1 MNRWSPPSFDGD
13 PATSEI
19 SLNPSPNQDP
29 ARLISDTLA
38 ALPTV
43 NEVDAI
49 RGKAYQDAYARG
61 LQEGLLEGH
70 AQGAAKGREEGIEQG
85 RTEGF
90 QLGYQQGYQSGIKD
104 IEQMSQEMQRIMV
117 QLQSLPQAFQSALPE
132 WVYET
137 ALRLAGKEQMDRAVF
152 VAAVQEAIMRLPRP
166 GENLVVGVPTAEVE
180 AWQALLAH
188 PDMPFQSLVRP
199 DADLAKGFAYVL
211 VDGTRLDVGF
221 SARDALVRSALGL
234 LPQRAADSV

>member
-1 MNRWSPPSFDGD
+1 MVLPS
-13 PATSEI
+13 
-19 SLNPSPNQDP
+19 
-29 ARLISDTLA
+29 
-38 ALPTV
+38 V

-61 LQEGLLEGH
+61 LQEGLTEGH

-104 IEQMSQEMQRIMV
+104 IEHMSKEMQRVMA
-117 QLQSLPQAFQSALPE
+117 QLQSLPEAFQTALPE

-137 ALRLAGKEQMDRAVF
+137 ALRLAGKEQMDRSVF
-152 VAAVQEAIMRLPRP
+152 VAAVQEALMRLPRP
-166 GENLVVGVPTAEVE
+166 GENLIVGVPPAELE
-180 AWQALLAH
+180 AWQSLLSH

-199 DADLAKGFAYVL
+199 DGELSKGFAYVL
-211 VDGTRLDVGF
+211 VDGTRLDVGI

-234 LPQRAADSV
+234 LPQHASDSV

>member
-1 MNRWSPPSFDGD
+1 MSMNRWSPPSFDGD
-13 PATSEI
+13 HAAPDLATGREFS
-19 SLNPSPNQDP
+19 
-29 ARLISDTLA
+29 RLAEDGSI
-38 ALPTV
+38 ALPSV

-61 LQEGLLEGH
+61 LQEGLTEGH

-85 RTEGF
+85 RTDGF

-104 IEQMSQEMQRIMV
+104 IEHMAAEMQRVMA
-117 QLQSLPQAFQSALPE
+117 QLQSLPQAFQTALPE

-137 ALRLAGKEQMDRAVF
+137 ALRLAGKEQMDRSVF
-152 VAAVQEAIMRLPRP
+152 VAAVQEALMRLPRP
-166 GENLVVGVPTAEVE
+166 GENLIVGVPPAELE
-180 AWQALLAH
+180 TWQSLLSH

-199 DADLAKGFAYVL
+199 DADLSKGFAYVL
-211 VDGTRLDVGF
+211 VDGTRLDVGI

-234 LPQRAADSV
+234 LPQHASDSV

>member
-1 MNRWSPPSFDGD
+1 VLNPWSPPSFDGD
-13 PATSEI
+13 HA
-19 SLNPSPNQDP
+19 PSDITKGREFSRLTQDGVMV
-29 ARLISDTLA
+29 
-38 ALPTV
+38 LPSV

-61 LQEGLLEGH
+61 LQEGLSEGQ
-70 AQGAAKGREEGIEQG
+70 AQGTAKGREEGIEQG

-104 IEQMSQEMQRIMV
+104 IEHMSKEMQRVMAE
-117 QLQSLPQAFQSALPE
+117 LQSLPQAFQTALPE

-137 ALRLAGKEQMDRAVF
+137 ALRLAGKEQMDRSVF
-152 VAAVQEAIMRLPRP
+152 VAAVQEALMRLPRP
-166 GENLVVGVPTAEVE
+166 GENLIVGVPPAELE
-180 AWQALLAH
+180 AWQSLLSH

-199 DADLAKGFAYVL
+199 DADLSKGFAYVL
-211 VDGTRLDVGF
+211 VDGTRLDVGI

-234 LPQRAADSV
+234 LPQHASDSV

>member
-1 MNRWSPPSFDGD
+1 MNRWSPPSFDGE
-13 PATSEI
+13 PATSELPLGQA
-19 SLNPSPNQDP
+19 SSHQMNEAMMVLPS
-29 ARLISDTLA
+29 
-38 ALPTV
+38 V

-61 LQEGLLEGH
+61 LQEGLTEGH

-104 IEQMSQEMQRIMV
+104 IEHMSKEMQRVMA
-117 QLQSLPQAFQSALPE
+117 QLQSLPDAFQTALPE

-137 ALRLAGKEQMDRAVF
+137 ALRLAGKEQMDRSVF
-152 VAAVQEAIMRLPRP
+152 VAAVQEALMRLPRP
-166 GENLVVGVPTAEVE
+166 GENLIVGVPPAELE
-180 AWQALLAH
+180 AWQSLLSH

-199 DADLAKGFAYVL
+199 DADLSKGFAYVL
-211 VDGTRLDVGF
+211 VDGTRLDVGM

-234 LPQRAADSV
+234 LPQHASDSV

>member
-1 MNRWSPPSFDGD
+1 MSMNRWSPPSFDGD
-13 PATSEI
+13 HAAPDLATGREFS
-19 SLNPSPNQDP
+19 
-29 ARLISDTLA
+29 RLAEDGSI
-38 ALPTV
+38 ALPSF

-61 LQEGLLEGH
+61 LQEGLTEGH

-85 RTEGF
+85 RTDGF

-104 IEQMSQEMQRIMV
+104 IEHMAAEMQRVMA
-117 QLQSLPQAFQSALPE
+117 QLQSLPQAFQTALPE

-137 ALRLAGKEQMDRAVF
+137 ALRLAGKEQMDRSVF
-152 VAAVQEAIMRLPRP
+152 VAAVQEALMRLPRP
-166 GENLVVGVPTAEVE
+166 GENLIVGVPPAELE
-180 AWQALLAH
+180 AWQSLLSH

-199 DADLAKGFAYVL
+199 DADLSKGFAYVL
-211 VDGTRLDVGF
+211 VDGTRLDVGI

-234 LPQRAADSV
+234 LPQHASDSV

>member
-1 MNRWSPPSFDGD
+1 MSMNRWSPPSFDGD
-13 PATSEI
+13 HAAPDLATGREFS
-19 SLNPSPNQDP
+19 
-29 ARLISDTLA
+29 RLAEDGSI
-38 ALPTV
+38 ALPSV

-61 LQEGLLEGH
+61 LQEGLTEGH

-85 RTEGF
+85 RTDGF

-104 IEQMSQEMQRIMV
+104 IEHMAAEMQRVMA
-117 QLQSLPQAFQSALPE
+117 QLQSLPQAFQTALPE

-137 ALRLAGKEQMDRAVF
+137 ALRLAGKEQMDRSVF
-152 VAAVQEAIMRLPRP
+152 VAAVQEALMRLPRP
-166 GENLVVGVPTAEVE
+166 GENLIVGVPPAELE
-180 AWQALLAH
+180 AWQSLLSH

-199 DADLAKGFAYVL
+199 DADLSKGFAYVL
-211 VDGTRLDVGF
+211 VDGTRLDVGI

-234 LPQRAADSV
+234 LPQHASDSV

>member
-1 MNRWSPPSFDGD
+1 MNRWSPPSFDGEPD
-13 PATSEI
+13 SSEVHREPVAS
-19 SLNPSPNQDP
+19 SLIEETIRVLPS
-29 ARLISDTLA
+29 
-38 ALPTV
+38 V

-61 LQEGLLEGH
+61 LQEGLLEGK
-70 AQGAAKGREEGIEQG
+70 AQGAVKGREEGFEEG

-90 QLGYQQGYQSGIKD
+90 QLGYQQGYQSGLKD
-104 IEQMSQEMQRIMV
+104 LDRMSAEMQRVMA
-117 QLQSLPQAFQSALPE
+117 QLQSLPAAFQSALPE

-152 VAAVQEAIMRLPRP
+152 VAAVQEALMRLPRP
-166 GENLVVGVPTAEVE
+166 GENLIVGVPPAELE
-180 AWQALLAH
+180 AWQSLLSH

-199 DADLAKGFAYVL
+199 DADLSKGFAYVL
-211 VDGTRLDVGF
+211 VDGTRLDVGI

-234 LPQRAADSV
+234 LPTHAADTV

>member
-1 MNRWSPPSFDGD
+1 MNRWSPPSFDGE
-13 PATSEI
+13 PGTSELPLGQA
-19 SLNPSPNQDP
+19 SSHHMNEAMMVLPS
-29 ARLISDTLA
+29 
-38 ALPTV
+38 V

-61 LQEGLLEGH
+61 LQEGLTEGH

-104 IEQMSQEMQRIMV
+104 IEHMSKEMQRVMA
-117 QLQSLPQAFQSALPE
+117 QLQSLPQAFQTALPE

-137 ALRLAGKEQMDRAVF
+137 ALRLAGKEQMDRSVF
-152 VAAVQEAIMRLPRP
+152 VAAVQEALMRLPRP
-166 GENLVVGVPTAEVE
+166 GENLIVGVPPAELE
-180 AWQALLAH
+180 AWQSLLSH

-199 DADLAKGFAYVL
+199 DADLSKGFAYVL
-211 VDGTRLDVGF
+211 VDGTRLDVGI

-234 LPQRAADSV
+234 LPQHASDSV

>member
-1 MNRWSPPSFDGD
+1 MNRWSPPSFDGE
-13 PATSEI
+13 PATSE
-19 SLNPSPNQDP
+19 LNPSQGTS
-29 ARLISDTLA
+29 RLLDDSLRV
-38 ALPTV
+38 LPSV

-61 LQEGLLEGH
+61 LQEGQTEGQ
-70 AQGAAKGREEGIEQG
+70 AQGAAKGREDGIEQG

-104 IEQMSQEMQRIMV
+104 IEHMSKEMQRVMKE
-117 QLQSLPQAFQSALPE
+117 LQSLPNAFQTALPE

-137 ALRLAGKEQMDRAVF
+137 ALRLAGKEQMDRSVF
-152 VAAVQEAIMRLPRP
+152 VAAVQEALMRLPRP
-166 GENLVVGVPTAEVE
+166 GENLIVGVPAAELE
-180 AWQALLAH
+180 AWQSLLSH

-199 DADLAKGFAYVL
+199 DAELGKGFAYVL
-211 VDGTRLDVGF
+211 VDGTRLDVGI

-234 LPQRAADSV
+234 LPQHASDSV

>member
-1 MNRWSPPSFDGD
+1 MNRWSPPSFDGE

-19 SLNPSPNQDP
+19 NPSQGP
-29 ARLISDTLA
+29 ARTIDE
-38 ALPTV
+38 ALRVLPSV

-61 LQEGLLEGH
+61 LQEGLLEGQ
-70 AQGAAKGREEGIEQG
+70 AQGTVKGREEGIEQG

-104 IEQMSQEMQRIMV
+104 LESMSQEMQRVMA

-137 ALRLAGKEQMDRAVF
+137 ALRLAGKEQMDRSVF
-152 VAAVQEAIMRLPRP
+152 VAAVQEALMRLPRP
-166 GENLVVGVPTAEVE
+166 GENLIVGVPPDELE
-180 AWQALLAH
+180 AWQTLLAH
-188 PDMPFQSLVRP
+188 PEMPFQSLVRS
-199 DADLAKGFAYVL
+199 DADLSKGFAYVL

-234 LPQRAADSV
+234 LPQHASDSV

>member
-1 MNRWSPPSFDGD
+1 MNRWSPPSFDGE
-13 PATSEI
+13 PVNAA
-19 SLNPSPNQDP
+19 LNPGQGTSSLMDH
-29 ARLISDTLA
+29 AMMV
-38 ALPTV
+38 LPSV

-61 LQEGLLEGH
+61 LQEGLTEGQ
-70 AQGAAKGREEGIEQG
+70 AQGTVKGREEGIEQG

-104 IEQMSQEMQRIMV
+104 IEHMSKEMQRVMAE
-117 QLQSLPQAFQSALPE
+117 LQSLPQAFQTALPE

-137 ALRLAGKEQMDRAVF
+137 ALRLAGKEQMDRSVF
-152 VAAVQEAIMRLPRP
+152 VAAVQEALMRLPRP
-166 GENLVVGVPTAEVE
+166 GENLTVGVPPAELE
-180 AWQALLAH
+180 AWQSLLSH

-199 DADLAKGFAYVL
+199 DAELSKGFAYVL
-211 VDGTRLDVGF
+211 VDGTRLDVGI

-234 LPQRAADSV
+234 LPQHASDSV

>member
-1 MNRWSPPSFDGD
+1 LNRWSPPSFDGD
-13 PATSEI
+13 QATPEI
-19 SLNPSPNQDP
+19 GTGREFS
-29 ARLISDTLA
+29 RLAEDGSI
-38 ALPTV
+38 ALPSV

-61 LQEGLLEGH
+61 LQEGLTEGH
-70 AQGAAKGREEGIEQG
+70 AQGAAKGRAEGIEQG

-104 IEQMSQEMQRIMV
+104 IEHMSKEMQRVMNE
-117 QLQSLPQAFQSALPE
+117 LQSLPQAFQTALPE

-137 ALRLAGKEQMDRAVF
+137 ALRLAGKEQMDRSVF
-152 VAAVQEAIMRLPRP
+152 VAAVQEALMRLPRP
-166 GENLVVGVPTAEVE
+166 GENLIVGVPPAELE
-180 AWQALLAH
+180 AWQSLLSH

-199 DADLAKGFAYVL
+199 DADLSKGFAYVL
-211 VDGTRLDVGF
+211 VDGTRLDVGI

-234 LPQRAADSV
+234 LPQHASDSV

>member
-1 MNRWSPPSFDGD
+1 MNRWSPPSFDGE
-13 PATSEI
+13 PATSELPLGQA
-19 SLNPSPNQDP
+19 SSHQMNEAMMVLPS
-29 ARLISDTLA
+29 
-38 ALPTV
+38 V

-61 LQEGLLEGH
+61 LQEGLTEGH

-104 IEQMSQEMQRIMV
+104 IEHMSAEMQRVMA
-117 QLQSLPQAFQSALPE
+117 QLQSLPQAFQTALPE

-137 ALRLAGKEQMDRAVF
+137 ALRLAGKEQMDRSVF
-152 VAAVQEAIMRLPRP
+152 VAAVQEALMRLPRP
-166 GENLVVGVPTAEVE
+166 GENLIVGVPPAELE
-180 AWQALLAH
+180 AWQSLLSH

-199 DADLAKGFAYVL
+199 DADLSKGFAYVL
-211 VDGTRLDVGF
+211 VDGTRLDVGI

-234 LPQRAADSV
+234 LPQHASDSV

>member
-1 MNRWSPPSFDGD
+1 MNRWSPPSFDGE
-13 PATSEI
+13 PATTEHTPGQTSVRHLDEA
-19 SLNPSPNQDP
+19 LMVLPS
-29 ARLISDTLA
+29 
-38 ALPTV
+38 V

-61 LQEGLLEGH
+61 LQEGLTEGH

-104 IEQMSQEMQRIMV
+104 IEHMSKEMQRVMNE
-117 QLQSLPQAFQSALPE
+117 LHSLPHAFQTALPE

-137 ALRLAGKEQMDRAVF
+137 ALRLAGKEQMDRSVF
-152 VAAVQEAIMRLPRP
+152 VAAVQEALMRLPRP
-166 GENLVVGVPTAEVE
+166 GENLIVGVPPAELE
-180 AWQALLAH
+180 AWQSLLSH

-199 DADLAKGFAYVL
+199 DADLSKGFAYVL
-211 VDGTRLDVGF
+211 VDGTRLDVGI

-234 LPQRAADSV
+234 LPQHASDSV

>member
-1 MNRWSPPSFDGD
+1 MSMNRWSPPSFDGD
-13 PATSEI
+13 HAAPDLATGREFS
-19 SLNPSPNQDP
+19 
-29 ARLISDTLA
+29 RLAEDGSI
-38 ALPTV
+38 ALPSV

-61 LQEGLLEGH
+61 LQEGLTEGH

-90 QLGYQQGYQSGIKD
+90 QLGYPQGYQSGIKD
-104 IEQMSQEMQRIMV
+104 IEHMAAEMQRVMA
-117 QLQSLPQAFQSALPE
+117 QLQSLPQAFQTALPE

-137 ALRLAGKEQMDRAVF
+137 ALRLAGKEQMDRSVF
-152 VAAVQEAIMRLPRP
+152 VAAVQEALMRLPRP
-166 GENLVVGVPTAEVE
+166 GENLIVGVPPAELE
-180 AWQALLAH
+180 AWQSLLGH

-199 DADLAKGFAYVL
+199 DADLSKGFAYVL
-211 VDGTRLDVGF
+211 VDGTRLDVGI

-234 LPQRAADSV
+234 LPQHASDSV

>member
-1 MNRWSPPSFDGD
+1 MTMNRWSPPSFDGD
-13 PATSEI
+13 HAAPDIASGREF
-19 SLNPSPNQDP
+19 S
-29 ARLISDTLA
+29 RLA
-38 ALPTV
+38 ADGSIALPSV

-61 LQEGLLEGH
+61 LQEGLTEGQ

-104 IEQMSQEMQRIMV
+104 IEHMSKEMQRVMAE
-117 QLQSLPQAFQSALPE
+117 LQSLPQAFQTALPE

-137 ALRLAGKEQMDRAVF
+137 ALRLAGKEQMDRSVF
-152 VAAVQEAIMRLPRP
+152 VAAVQEALMRLPRP
-166 GENLVVGVPTAEVE
+166 GENLIVGVPPAELE
-180 AWQALLAH
+180 AWQSLLSH
-188 PDMPFQSLVRP
+188 PDMPFQSLFRP
-199 DADLAKGFAYVL
+199 DAELSKGFAYVL
-211 VDGTRLDVGF
+211 VDGTRLDVGI

-234 LPQRAADSV
+234 LPQHASDSD

>member
-1 MNRWSPPSFDGD
+1 MNRWSPPSFDGE
-13 PATSEI
+13 PATSEFNLGQA
-19 SLNPSPNQDP
+19 SVRHMNEVPMDLPS
-29 ARLISDTLA
+29 
-38 ALPTV
+38 V

-61 LQEGLLEGH
+61 LQEGLTEGQ

-104 IEQMSQEMQRIMV
+104 IEHMSAEMQRVMAE
-117 QLQSLPQAFQSALPE
+117 LQSLPQAFQTALPE

-137 ALRLAGKEQMDRAVF
+137 ALRLAGKEQMDRSVF
-152 VAAVQEAIMRLPRP
+152 VAAVQEALMRLPRP
-166 GENLVVGVPTAEVE
+166 GENLIVGVPPAELE
-180 AWQALLAH
+180 AWQSLLSN

-199 DADLAKGFAYVL
+199 DADLSKGFAYVL
-211 VDGTRLDVGF
+211 VDGTRLDVGI

-234 LPQRAADSV
+234 LPQHASDSV

>member
-1 MNRWSPPSFDGD
+1 MNRWSPPSFDGE
-13 PATSEI
+13 PATTEHTPGQSSVRHLDEA
-19 SLNPSPNQDP
+19 LMVLPS
-29 ARLISDTLA
+29 
-38 ALPTV
+38 V

-61 LQEGLLEGH
+61 LQEGLTEGH

-104 IEQMSQEMQRIMV
+104 IEHMSKEMQRVMNE
-117 QLQSLPQAFQSALPE
+117 LQSLPQAFQTALPE

-137 ALRLAGKEQMDRAVF
+137 ALRLAGKEQMDRSVF
-152 VAAVQEAIMRLPRP
+152 VAAVQEALMRLPRP
-166 GENLVVGVPTAEVE
+166 GENLVVGVPPAELE
-180 AWQALLAH
+180 AWQSLLSH
-188 PDMPFQSLVRP
+188 SDMPFQSLVRP
-199 DADLAKGFAYVL
+199 DAELSKGFAYVL
-211 VDGTRLDVGF
+211 VDGTRLDVGI

-234 LPQRAADSV
+234 LPQHASDSV

>member
-1 MNRWSPPSFDGD
+1 MLNPWSPPSFDGD
-13 PATSEI
+13 HA
-19 SLNPSPNQDP
+19 PSDITKGREFSRLTQDGVMV
-29 ARLISDTLA
+29 
-38 ALPTV
+38 LPSV

-61 LQEGLLEGH
+61 LQEGLSEGQ
-70 AQGAAKGREEGIEQG
+70 AQGTAKGREEGIEQG

-104 IEQMSQEMQRIMV
+104 IEHMSKEMQRVMA
-117 QLQSLPQAFQSALPE
+117 QLQSLPQAFQTALPE

-137 ALRLAGKEQMDRAVF
+137 ALRLAGKEQMDRSVF
-152 VAAVQEAIMRLPRP
+152 VAAVQEALMRLPRP
-166 GENLVVGVPTAEVE
+166 GENLIVGVPPAELE
-180 AWQALLAH
+180 AWQSLLSH

-199 DADLAKGFAYVL
+199 DADLSKGFAYVL
-211 VDGTRLDVGF
+211 VDGTRLDVGI

-234 LPQRAADSV
+234 LPQHASDSV

>member
-1 MNRWSPPSFDGD
+1 MNRWSPPSFDGE
-13 PATSEI
+13 PATSELPLGQA
-19 SLNPSPNQDP
+19 SSHQMNEAMMVLPS
-29 ARLISDTLA
+29 
-38 ALPTV
+38 V

-61 LQEGLLEGH
+61 LQEGLTEGH

-104 IEQMSQEMQRIMV
+104 IEHMSKEMQRVMA
-117 QLQSLPQAFQSALPE
+117 QLQSLPDAFQTALPE

-137 ALRLAGKEQMDRAVF
+137 ALRLAGKEQMDRSVF
-152 VAAVQEAIMRLPRP
+152 VAAVQEALMRLPRP
-166 GENLVVGVPTAEVE
+166 GENLIVGVPPAELE
-180 AWQALLAH
+180 AWQSLLSH
-188 PDMPFQSLVRP
+188 PEMPFQSLVRP
-199 DADLAKGFAYVL
+199 DAELSKGFAYVL
-211 VDGTRLDVGF
+211 VDGTRLDVGI

-234 LPQRAADSV
+234 LPQHASDSV

>member
-1 MNRWSPPSFDGD
+1 MNRWSPPSFDGE

-19 SLNPSPNQDP
+19 NPSQGP
-29 ARLISDTLA
+29 ARTIDE
-38 ALPTV
+38 ALRVLPSV

-61 LQEGLLEGH
+61 LQEGLLEGQ
-70 AQGAAKGREEGIEQG
+70 AQGTVKGREEGIEQG

-104 IEQMSQEMQRIMV
+104 LESMSQEMQRVMA

-137 ALRLAGKEQMDRAVF
+137 ALRLAGKEQMDRSVF
-152 VAAVQEAIMRLPRP
+152 VAAVQEALMRLPRP
-166 GENLVVGVPTAEVE
+166 GENLIVGVPPDELE
-180 AWQALLAH
+180 AWQTLLVH
-188 PDMPFQSLVRP
+188 PEMPFQSLVRS
-199 DADLAKGFAYVL
+199 DADLSKGFAYVL

-234 LPQRAADSV
+234 LPQHASDSV